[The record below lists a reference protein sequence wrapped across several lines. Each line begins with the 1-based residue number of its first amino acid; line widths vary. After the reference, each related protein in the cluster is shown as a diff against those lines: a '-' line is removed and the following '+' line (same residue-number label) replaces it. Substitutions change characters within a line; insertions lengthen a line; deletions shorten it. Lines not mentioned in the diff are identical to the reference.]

1 MGEQLAKGKNQGLG
15 EVIDRLSEISRKI
28 DGDTEGKKPK
38 LVFNDN
44 VEKDVKTDLVEKNG
58 EEAKPN
64 PEKEDGEETKPNPEK
79 KDGEEAKPESGEQDG
94 KNDKPDS
101 MEEDEEDDEPEA
113 DRGDCLSVKVY
124 EDIDIK
130 DVSKGSKFTI
140 RILNRD
146 GFYVDIDMFAYRDIV
161 LDNEKSE
168 EEFITSKV
176 ERIIGINS
184 DIDRASKAICDILSK
199 LCYQK
204 DLQIKRYRE
213 LGWDF
218 YSGVQIFKYDK
229 IYCVANEIDMFHGEC
244 ANEVAAG
251 LRNAEDT
258 AVDYED
264 WLVDFSR
271 LIHYSDTD
279 ALIIATACTGVI
291 RQLLPYTKEN
301 NINMNIVGKRASGKS
316 IISHF
321 ALSMFGDPGMLEG
334 SFTDTDNAMEI
345 ARSERLVLPYI
356 LDERMLKIEGKSE
369 NSKRHALLMDIF
381 REYEGKVKE
390 RLAGQGSE
398 LSGKRTYGPVISS
411 SVEPMLDKLLEESR
425 DLGQYRRFIEL
436 RIEPEDLFYDSR
448 MAETTEEV
456 AYTHYGHG
464 ILMLINYLAGEL
476 TKDKEFVT
484 DMYTEINSIISAIL
498 HVVEKKKNLEGML
511 RSCSKRFALI
521 ITTLEI
527 LLRAAIEESVSGM
540 EVEADYGWIGNNL
553 DKADFKKIEERLGK
567 GGGSKKGN
575 SYLEKSVNSYLNGGK
590 VPFHTKSE
598 NVLGIL
604 IDNAVEKMSR
614 LSADSDID
622 IYADIIDFIK
632 GHRGVFF
639 TENKKWNGKGGYIG
653 KLEETEKQYIIHI
666 RVNKLVEWV
675 LVHGG
680 KLKDDELTVCIERLE
695 SAKNRNEA
703 KEILQEIFGNVL
715 LGDFESLILK
725 KYEDRI
731 IWKKGEGSRGANN
744 VTLAEIV
751 LEKDIVDSKGMKDSD
766 KKEDKENEA

>member
-1 MGEQLAKGKNQGLG
+1 MGEQSTKEKGRK
-15 EVIDRLSEISRKI
+15 IDDIIAVLSEISRKI
-28 DGDTEGKKPK
+28 EGESAKTQPKFTYNDGAENK
-38 LVFNDN
+38 L
-44 VEKDVKTDLVEKNG
+44 
-58 EEAKPN
+58 
-64 PEKEDGEETKPNPEK
+64 
-79 KDGEEAKPESGEQDG
+79 
-94 KNDKPDS
+94 
-101 MEEDEEDDEPEA
+101 EA
-113 DRGDCLSVKVY
+113 DRADDLQVKVY

-140 RILNRD
+140 RILNKD

-168 EEFITSKV
+168 EEFIASKI
-176 ERIIGINS
+176 EKIAGINS
-184 DIDRASKAICDILSK
+184 RIDKESKTICDILSIS
-199 LCYQK
+199 CYQK

-213 LGWDF
+213 LGWDS
-218 YSGVQIFKYDK
+218 YNGVQIFKYDR
-229 IYCVANEIDMFHGEC
+229 IYCVSDEIDMFKGEC

-251 LRNAEDT
+251 LMNVEDT
-258 AVDYED
+258 AGDYED

-271 LIHYSDTD
+271 LVYCFDMD

-334 SFTDTDNAMEI
+334 SFTDTDNAMEMI
-345 ARSERLVLPYI
+345 RAERPVLPYI
-356 LDERMLKIEGKSE
+356 LDERMLKIEGKTE

-390 RLAGQGSE
+390 RLAGQGSG

-436 RIEPEDLFYDSR
+436 RVEPKDLFYDSS
-448 MAETTEEV
+448 MAESTEEV

-464 ILMLINYLAGEL
+464 IYMLINYLTGEL
-476 TKDKEFVT
+476 AEDKEFVT

-498 HVVEKKKNLEGML
+498 YVVEEKKNLKGML

-527 LLRAAIEESVSGM
+527 LLRAAEEESASGM
-540 EVEADYGWIGNNL
+540 KIEADYGWMGNNL
-553 DKADFKKIEERLGK
+553 DKADFKKIGERLGK
-567 GGGSKKGN
+567 DWGSNKEN
-575 SYLEKSVNSYLNGGK
+575 SYLGKSVNSFLNGGK
-590 VPFHTKSE
+590 PFHTKSE

-604 IDNAVEKMSR
+604 IDNTVEKMQR
-614 LSADSDID
+614 LGADSDID
-622 IYADIIDFIK
+622 IYANIIDFIK
-632 GHRGVFF
+632 GHKGAFF
-639 TENKKWNGKGGYIG
+639 TGSTKWSGKDGYVG
-653 KLEETEKQYIIHI
+653 KLEETERQYIIYI
-666 RVNKLVEWV
+666 RVKKHVEWV

-680 KLKDDELTVCIERLE
+680 KLKDDELKACMKRLE
-695 SAKNRNEA
+695 KVTNENAA
-703 KEILQEIFGNVL
+703 KEILKETFGNVIL
-715 LGDFESLILK
+715 DDFKGLVSR
-725 KYEDRI
+725 KYNDRI
-731 IWKKGEGSRGANN
+731 AWHKGDSDLGANN
-744 VTLAEIV
+744 ITLAKIV
-751 LEKDIVDSKGMKDSD
+751 IEKDIVDSRGMKDSD
-766 KKEDKENEA
+766 AKEDKENDA

>member
-1 MGEQLAKGKNQGLG
+1 MGKQSSEEEKQGLG
-15 EVIDRLSEISRKI
+15 KIIDTLSEISRKI
-28 DGDTEGKKPK
+28 DGDTEGKKPE

-44 VEKDVKTDLVEKNG
+44 VEKDVKTDLVEENG
-58 EEAKPN
+58 EEA
-64 PEKEDGEETKPNPEK
+64 KPNPEK
-79 KDGEEAKPESGEQDG
+79 KDGEEAKP
-94 KNDKPDS
+94 DS
-101 MEEDEEDDEPEA
+101 MEEDDEPEA
-113 DRGDCLSVKVY
+113 DRGDYLSVKVY

-176 ERIIGINS
+176 ERVIGINS
-184 DIDRASKAICDILSK
+184 DIDKASKIICDILSE

-218 YSGVQIFKYDK
+218 YNGVQIFKYDK
-229 IYCVANEIDMFHGEC
+229 IYCVAKKTDMFNGEC
-244 ANEVAAG
+244 ANEVADG
-251 LRNAEDT
+251 LMNKEDT
-258 AVDYED
+258 AGDYED

-271 LIHYSDTD
+271 LVYCFDMD

-321 ALSMFGDPGMLEG
+321 ALSMFGDPGLLEG
-334 SFTDTDNAMEI
+334 SFTDTDNAMETI
-345 ARSERLVLPYI
+345 RAERSVLPYI

-398 LSGKRTYGPVISS
+398 LSGKRTYGPIISS

-436 RIEPEDLFYDSR
+436 RVEPKDLFYDSS
-448 MAETTEEV
+448 MAEFTEEV

-464 ILMLINYLAGEL
+464 IYMLIHYLTGEL
-476 TKDKEFVT
+476 AEDKEFVT

-498 HVVEKKKNLEGML
+498 YVVEEKKNLKGML

-527 LLRAAIEESVSGM
+527 LLRAAEKESASGM
-540 EVEADYGWIGNNL
+540 KITADYGWLGNNL
-553 DKADFKKIEERLGK
+553 DTADFDKIGERLGK
-567 GGGSKKGN
+567 AGGSYSEN
-575 SYLEKSVNSYLNGGK
+575 SYLGMSVSSYLGDGE
-590 VPFHTKSE
+590 PFHIKSE

-614 LSADSDID
+614 LGADSDID
-622 IYADIIDFIK
+622 IYANIVDFIK

-666 RVNKLVEWV
+666 RVNKPVEWV

-680 KLKDDELTVCIERLE
+680 KLKDDELTVCMERLE

-725 KYEDRI
+725 KYKDRI

-751 LEKDIVDSKGMKDSD
+751 LEKDVVDSKGMKDSD

>member
-1 MGEQLAKGKNQGLG
+1 MGEQSEKGKKQGLG
-15 EVIDRLSEISRKI
+15 EVIAKLSEIGRKI
-28 DGDTEGKKPK
+28 DADTDGKKPE

-44 VEKDVKTDLVEKNG
+44 DEKDVKTDSVEENG
-58 EEAKPN
+58 EEP
-64 PEKEDGEETKPNPEK
+64 
-79 KDGEEAKPESGEQDG
+79 KPEA
-94 KNDKPDS
+94 
-101 MEEDEEDDEPEA
+101 MEKSAEDDKPEA
-113 DRGDCLSVKVY
+113 DRGDYLSVKVY

-168 EEFITSKV
+168 EEFITSKI

-184 DIDRASKAICDILSK
+184 NIDKAGKTICGILSK

-213 LGWDF
+213 LGWDS
-218 YSGVQIFKYDK
+218 YNGVRIFKYDR
-229 IYCVANEIDMFHGEC
+229 IYCVADEIVMFNGEC

-251 LRNAEDT
+251 LMNGEDT
-258 AVDYED
+258 AGDYD
-264 WLVDFSR
+264 VWLADFSR
-271 LIHYSDTD
+271 LVYCFDMD

-334 SFTDTDNAMEI
+334 SFTDTDNAMEMI
-345 ARSERLVLPYI
+345 RAERPVLPYI

-390 RLAGQGSE
+390 RLTGQGSE

-436 RIEPEDLFYDSR
+436 RVEPKDLFYDSR
-448 MAETTEEV
+448 MAESTEEV

-464 ILMLINYLAGEL
+464 IYMLINYLVREL
-476 TKDKEFVT
+476 AEDKEFVT
-484 DMYTEINSIISAIL
+484 DMYTDINSIIS
-498 HVVEKKKNLEGML
+498 VVLYVMEEKKNLKGML

-527 LLRAAIEESVSGM
+527 LLRAAEENASGM
-540 EVEADYGWIGNNL
+540 KIKADYGWLGNNL
-553 DKADFKKIEERLGK
+553 DTADFKKIGERLEK
-567 GGGSKKGN
+567 GGGSNKEN
-575 SYLEKSVNSYLNGGK
+575 SYLGMSINSYSDGGK
-590 VPFHTKSE
+590 PFHTKSE

-604 IDNAVEKMSR
+604 IDNAVEKMQR
-614 LSADSDID
+614 LGADSDID
-622 IYADIIDFIK
+622 IYANIIDFIR
-632 GHRGVFF
+632 GHRNLFF
-639 TENKKWNGKGGYIG
+639 TGNRKWDGKGGYVG
-653 KLEETEKQYIIHI
+653 RLKETEKQYSVEIK
-666 RVNKLVEWV
+666 VNKLIEWV

-680 KLKDDELTVCIERLE
+680 KLSDDELRACMERLE
-695 SAKNRNEA
+695 RATKGEVKDIL
-703 KEILQEIFGNVL
+703 KETFGNVIL
-715 LGDFESLILK
+715 DDFEGLVSR
-725 KYEDRI
+725 KYIGRMA
-731 IWKKGEGSRGANN
+731 WHEGTNRRGANN
-744 VTLAEIV
+744 ITLAEIV
-751 LEKDIVDSKGMKDSD
+751 IEKDIVDGKGMKDSD
-766 KKEDKENEA
+766 KKESKEDDA